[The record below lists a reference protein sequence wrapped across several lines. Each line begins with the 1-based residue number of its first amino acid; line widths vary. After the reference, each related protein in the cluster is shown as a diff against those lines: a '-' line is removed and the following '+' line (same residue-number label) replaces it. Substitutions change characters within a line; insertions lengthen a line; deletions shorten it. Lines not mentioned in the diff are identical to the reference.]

1 MADYIYNSKSDA
13 WQFTVSNMGLGSVV
27 SMFGC
32 TYGGSQSLSDP
43 TAALLNINNAID
55 GISGCE
61 FSGIQITTARNDQGI
76 SMSFG
81 ATDVSYN
88 GTRYLNENEA
98 DALRTLVISALTA
111 VTDLAYQDVVISSNN
126 RT

>member
-1 MADYIYNSKSDA
+1 MADYIYNSKSDV
-13 WQFTVSNMGLGSVV
+13 WQFTVSNMGLGSVI
-27 SMFGC
+27 SIFGC

-43 TAALLNINNAID
+43 TAALSNINDAID
-55 GISGCE
+55 GVSGCE

-88 GTRYLNENEA
+88 GARYLNETEA
-98 DALRTLVISALTA
+98 DALRTLVISSLTS